1 MNMLKKTVV
10 TPTLSDG
17 GRLFPSCFQ
26 LTSGNGNPHVCIST
40 LIGWGAVTCIS
51 FSRKLLK

>member
-1 MNMLKKTVV
+1 MDMRKKTVV

-17 GRLFPSCFQ
+17 GKLFPSCFQ
-26 LTSGNGNPHVCIST
+26 LMSGNGNPHVCISI
-40 LIGWGAVTCIS
+40 LIGSETVTCIS